1 MSTSGWGEN
10 ILDLNSSTTTRSKE
24 KGRKFI
30 DASALWQKG
39 SQSLQEKWLSFDV
52 QLVKVKRLR

>member
-30 DASALWQKG
+30 GASALWQKG
-39 SQSLQEKWLSFDV
+39 WPSLQWLSFYV
-52 QLVKVKRLR
+52 QLVKVKHLR